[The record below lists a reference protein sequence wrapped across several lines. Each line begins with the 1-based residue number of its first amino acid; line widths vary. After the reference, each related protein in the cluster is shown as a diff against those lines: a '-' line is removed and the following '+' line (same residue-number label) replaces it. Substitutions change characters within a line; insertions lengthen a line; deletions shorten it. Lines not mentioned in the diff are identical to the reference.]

1 MPPALPGRPTLQ
13 QIAAE
18 LGTSR
23 PTVWLALHGARVAV
37 GAGGGARSSDGPP
50 RVLADELYADPQIV
64 GVLQAHQAQL
74 FEPKAWR
81 RAGRGRDLRPAAAG
95 RRAASGAVRRRRPGD
110 EGDLDAE
117 R

>member
-81 RAGRGRDLRPAAAG
+81 RAGRGRPTPRCRWTARCFG
-95 RRAASGAVRRRRPGD
+95 RCTPTSPWR
-110 EGDLDAE
+110 
-117 R
+117 

>member
-1 MPPALPGRPTLQ
+1 MLQ

-23 PTVWLALHGARVAV
+23 STVWLALHGARVAV

-74 FEPKAWR
+74 FEPKAW
-81 RAGRGRDLRPAAAG
+81 AGPAAEVLRPAAAG